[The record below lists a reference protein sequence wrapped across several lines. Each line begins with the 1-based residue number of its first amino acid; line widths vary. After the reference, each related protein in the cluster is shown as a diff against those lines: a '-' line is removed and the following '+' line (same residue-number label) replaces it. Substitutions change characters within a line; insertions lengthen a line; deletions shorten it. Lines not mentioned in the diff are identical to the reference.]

1 MAKKKKRSTLKR
13 GDCAGC
19 GLLAKQS
26 RGGKLCCKWCAKL
39 TLSLWEGACIE
50 WARIKILPETERGS
64 EPSSQVKRAWCLAAV
79 RVHRAMV
86 KHGASTLPMIENN
99 PPGR

>member
-1 MAKKKKRSTLKR
+1 MAKKKKKRSLRR

-26 RGGKLCCKWCAKL
+26 RGGKLCCKWCARL
-39 TLSLWEGACIE
+39 ILPRWEGACIE
-50 WARIKILPETERGS
+50 WARIQILPETERGR
-64 EPSSQVKRAWCLAAV
+64 EPGPKVKRDWRLAAV

-86 KHGASTLPMIENN
+86 KHGQPC
-99 PPGR
+99 R